1 MCKNIYKLID
11 LRQKKCYY
19 NYGDF
24 VTYLGLD
31 LGTKTLGISKSS
43 GVIAT
48 AYKTLRHDDDYNYLI
63 QELGK
68 IIEELKVDKI
78 VLGYPKNMNNTL
90 SEMTNKV
97 LEFKN
102 MLEKKYEIEVILED
116 ERLTSKISNAVLIKG
131 DLSRKKRKN
140 VVDGVAST
148 VILQSYLD
156 RCRKDKI

>member
-1 MCKNIYKLID
+1 M
-11 LRQKKCYY
+11 
-19 NYGDF
+19 
-24 VTYLGLD
+24 TYIGLD

-43 GVIAT
+43 GIIAT
-48 AYKTLRHDDDYNYLI
+48 NYKTLRHDNDYNYLI

-68 IIEELKVDKI
+68 IILELKVDKI
-78 VLGYPKNMNNTL
+78 ILGYPKNMNNTL

-97 LEFKN
+97 LDFKK
-102 MLEKKYEIEVILED
+102 MLEDKYKIEVILED
-116 ERLTSKISNAVLIKG
+116 ERLTSKISNDILIKG

-156 RCRKDKI
+156 RCRKDLI